1 MSKKY
6 YKIFISV
13 GTVLTIVGLLI
24 DALATDAF
32 AMLLEFSSFAFINA
46 ILAVCLITSKNN
58 VVENIGVGLSAY
70 CGVYGIVKFAVA
82 LNSEIFYTSYLGMSI
97 MIIGAIVYYI
107 SFVLNYFGYKRATG
121 VSQKDPYEEVNS
133 YYKMKNEGIINEQE
147 YEGLKSAVIE
157 KIGKNNSTVSD
168 LGKWKKL
175 LDQSIITDGEF
186 IKLKAAIL
194 GK

>member
-32 AMLLEFSSFAFINA
+32 AILLEFSSFAFINA

-82 LNSEIFYTSYLGMSI
+82 LNSEIFYMSYLGMSI

>member
-1 MSKKY
+1 MDKKY
-6 YKIFISV
+6 YKIFISI
-13 GTVLTIVGLLI
+13 GTVLTVVGLLI

-82 LNSEIFYTSYLGMSI
+82 VSSGLFYISYLAMGI
-97 MIIGAIVYYI
+97 MIIGAIVYYV
-107 SFVLNYFGYKRATG
+107 SFALNYFGYKRATG
-121 VSQKDPYEEVNS
+121 FSQKDPYEEVNS
-133 YYKMKNEGIINEQE
+133 YYKMKNEGIINNQE
-147 YEGLKSAVIE
+147 YEGLKTAVIE
-157 KIGKNNSTVSD
+157 KVGKNNSNVSD

-175 LDQSIITDGEF
+175 LDQSIITEEEF
-186 IKLKAAIL
+186 IKLKATIL
-194 GK
+194 NK